1 MSLHGWYDMYNQTIT
16 LFNYF
21 SDKDEYLKTL
31 IDGVEIQ
38 PSYQTIPNL
47 NQTDSNTSVLII
59 FEYLEDEIGKYI
71 YSRGKKVYYSKPKNW
86 DISSDEFTI
95 QNNTDFII
103 IGDYTNIENV
113 NLNEIKNSIDDVF
126 VINQF
131 KVFFDELKHFELY
144 VN

>member
-1 MSLHGWYDMYNQTIT
+1 MYNQTIT
-16 LFNYF
+16 LFNYS
-21 SDKDEYLKTL
+21 SDKDEYFKTL
-31 IDGVEIQ
+31 IENVEIQ
-38 PSYQTIPNL
+38 PNYQTVPNL
-47 NQTDSNTSVLII
+47 SQTDSNTSVLII
-59 FEYLEDEIGKYI
+59 FEYSEDEIGKYI

-86 DISSDEFTI
+86 DISSGEFTM